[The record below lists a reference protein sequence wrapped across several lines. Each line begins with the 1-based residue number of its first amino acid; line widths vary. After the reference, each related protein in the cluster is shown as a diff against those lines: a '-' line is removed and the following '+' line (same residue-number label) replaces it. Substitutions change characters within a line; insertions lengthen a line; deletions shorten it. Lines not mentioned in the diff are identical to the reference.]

1 MRGKDLLD
9 AMGEVDNA
17 YVRDAEEAEFKSGR
31 RKRIL
36 AGVATAA
43 CVCIVVGIG
52 YFMLRNVKDGARNPV
67 DGESSGIQPTPGQGV
82 FESESGESFADYAVV
97 QANYPECVRFPE
109 EISLDGEFS
118 EEMEENYRNT
128 MKKWGDER
136 RERISASGNFKDGLY
151 PFYSAT
157 MQEFL
162 VSEEDTNR
170 IYSPLN
176 LYMALS
182 MLTELTDGNS
192 RAQILNLLGAAD
204 IGAVR
209 ESAAA
214 LWTANYCDDG
224 TVTSILA
231 NSLWMRQGVQFI
243 PETMKTL
250 ADVYHASSFQGQMG
264 SEDFTGAF
272 HSWLNQHTGGLLD
285 GQVENLEM
293 SADTVLELASTI
305 YFSAQWKEKF
315 SKEDTKEDIFYK
327 DGGEIVCDFMH
338 LGNVGACYKGS
349 NFSAIRSELE
359 LGGDMWLFLPEETV
373 DVNEVV
379 KNSEV
384 LELIRGH
391 ENWENKISAL
401 INLALPK
408 FDVVSE
414 LDLIEGLE
422 ALGLSDIFDAQLAD
436 FSPMCENADGMMV
449 SEAKHAARVMV
460 DEDGCVAAGYTIM
473 LIEEGAVI
481 STEEIDFVLNRP
493 FLFAITGADGS
504 VLFIGVVEE
513 P

>member
-1 MRGKDLLD
+1 MSEHVIR
-9 AMGEVDNA
+9 
-17 YVRDAEEAEFKSGR
+17 EA
-31 RKRIL
+31 I
-36 AGVATAA
+36 
-43 CVCIVVGIG
+43 
-52 YFMLRNVKDGARNPV
+52 
-67 DGESSGIQPTPGQGV
+67 
-82 FESESGESFADYAVV
+82 
-97 QANYPECVRFPE
+97 
-109 EISLDGEFS
+109 
-118 EEMEENYRNT
+118 
-128 MKKWGDER
+128 
-136 RERISASGNFKDGLY
+136 
-151 PFYSAT
+151 
-157 MQEFL
+157 
-162 VSEEDTNR
+162 
-170 IYSPLN
+170 
-176 LYMALS
+176 
-182 MLTELTDGNS
+182 
-192 RAQILNLLGAAD
+192 
-204 IGAVR
+204 
-209 ESAAA
+209 
-214 LWTANYCDDG
+214 
-224 TVTSILA
+224 
-231 NSLWMRQGVQFI
+231 
-243 PETMKTL
+243 
-250 ADVYHASSFQGQMG
+250 
-264 SEDFTGAF
+264 
-272 HSWLNQHTGGLLD
+272 
-285 GQVENLEM
+285 
-293 SADTVLELASTI
+293 
-305 YFSAQWKEKF
+305 
-315 SKEDTKEDIFYK
+315 
-327 DGGEIVCDFMH
+327 
-338 LGNVGACYKGS
+338 
-349 NFSAIRSELE
+349 SAIRSELE